1 VVAWVL
7 LRLRAGAQRRLR
19 PPYLPLLERPG

>member
-1 VVAWVL
+1 VAAAVF
-7 LRLRAGAQRRLR
+7 LRLRAGVERRPR